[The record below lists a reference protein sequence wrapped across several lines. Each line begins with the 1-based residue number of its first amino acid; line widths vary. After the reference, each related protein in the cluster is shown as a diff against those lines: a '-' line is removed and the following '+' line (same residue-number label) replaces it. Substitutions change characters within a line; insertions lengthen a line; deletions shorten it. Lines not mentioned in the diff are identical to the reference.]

1 MARKSRRQAQNI
13 GAAVAENNNLTITK
27 ERIKTAAYARLSV
40 EKETDESIE
49 TQIIAGHSE
58 YDLIDTY
65 ADNGH
70 TGTDFDRPAFKRM
83 IEDAKVGKIDT
94 IIVKDLSRLGRDY
107 IGVGDYLEQI
117 FPVLGVRF
125 IAVNSHY
132 DSNNYIGQT
141 MGLEMSIGNLINN
154 LYSKDTSKK
163 YKSAIQTKWKQGIST
178 AGRVPFGYLK
188 DETDPHRWI
197 LDPVASKYVRLVFDL
212 ALKNYTTKMIVDYL
226 NEHEI
231 PTPGKYRVARTGEG
245 AWNRIVSDEEWLWD
259 ISKVW
264 RILKTY
270 SYTGALV
277 HGMTTN
283 IRVGGKERRNVPVK
297 DQFIVE
303 GNHEGIVTI
312 QEYEDAQEALRR
324 VKFSGIRQDR
334 GEVLTGRVRCGNCR
348 LTLSYQNFSNV
359 VLVCNH
365 RVSSG
370 EKSTCT
376 NARYDAKRIEG
387 QVWYSL
393 KKQFEH
399 INKLAKTAEKIR
411 DANRADL
418 IAEQKNLKRSL
429 EDKKAERI
437 RAYENYANGHLEKSE
452 YLKCKEKLTEEIS
465 RMTDR
470 LAFLQG
476 ESETEDGIF
485 HDISELRQ
493 KETETKVPEKLTR
506 EAVRAFID
514 VIYVYDAE
522 HIEVKFLF
530 EDLIERTDSYIKQN
544 TEAIPAVV

>member
-1 MARKSRRQAQNI
+1 MN
-13 GAAVAENNNLTITK
+13 
-27 ERIKTAAYARLSV
+27 TAFYLRLSMADGDLG
-40 EKETDESIE
+40 KDGKDESNSIE
-49 TQIIAGHSE
+49 NQRILLQNYLTVTKMLDVNVSEYIDDGHSG
-58 YDLIDTY
+58 L
-65 ADNGH
+65 N
-70 TGTDFDRPAFKRM
+70 FDRPAFKRM
-83 IEDAKVGKIDT
+83 IEDAKAGKIDT

-117 FPVLGVRF
+117 FPVLGIRF

-163 YKSAIQTKWKQGIST
+163 YKSALQTKWKQGIST
-178 AGRVPFGYLK
+178 TGRVPFGYLK
-188 DETDPHRWI
+188 DENDPHKWI
-197 LDPVASKYVRLVFDL
+197 IDPVASKYVRLVFDL
-212 ALKNYTTKMIVDYL
+212 ALNNYTTKMIVEYL
-226 NEHEI
+226 NEHDI

-245 AWNRIVSDEEWLWD
+245 AWNRVVSDEEWLWD

-264 RILKTY
+264 RLLRNY

-277 HGMTTN
+277 QGTTTN
-283 IRVGGKERRNVPVK
+283 IRVGGKERRHVPVR
-297 DQFIVE
+297 DQFIVD
-303 GNHEGIVTI
+303 GNHEGIVTV
-312 QEYEDAQEALRR
+312 EEFEAAQEAIRR
-324 VKFSGIRQDR
+324 VKFSGIKQDR

-348 LTLSYQNFSNV
+348 LTLVYQNLTDV

-365 RVSSG
+365 HVSSG

-393 KKQFEH
+393 KKQLEH
-399 INKLAKTAEKIR
+399 IDRLARAAEQIR

-418 IAEQKNLKRSL
+418 IAAQKNLKRSL
-429 EDKKAERI
+429 EDKKSERI
-437 RAYENYANGHLEKSE
+437 RAYENYANGYMEKSE

-465 RMTDR
+465 RMTEH
-470 LAFLQG
+470 LSLLQG
-476 ESETEDGIF
+476 ESDTEDGIF

-522 HIEVKFLF
+522 HIEIKFLF
-530 EDLIERTDSYIKQN
+530 EDLIERTDSYIKRN
-544 TEAIPAVV
+544 AEALPAVV

>member
-1 MARKSRRQAQNI
+1 MNTAFYLRLSLADGDLGKDGKDESNSIENQRILLQNYMQ
-13 GAAVAENNNLTITK
+13 ITK
-27 ERIKTAAYARLSV
+27 MP
-40 EKETDESIE
+40 DENISEYIDD
-49 TQIIAGHSE
+49 GHSG
-58 YDLIDTY
+58 L
-65 ADNGH
+65 N
-70 TGTDFDRPAFKRM
+70 FDRPAFKRM
-83 IEDAKVGKIDT
+83 IEDAKAGKIDT

-125 IAVNSHY
+125 IAVNSNF

-188 DETDPHRWI
+188 DENDPHRWI

-530 EDLIERTDSYIKQN
+530 EDLIERTDSYIKRN
-544 TEAIPAVV
+544 AEALPIVV